1 MKGIPVSVL
10 TNNQQIAG
18 EILKT
23 GRTLRQA
30 GIISIAAITV
40 FYLLINLA
48 YVRSLSSLFCSPR
61 RLQRPVHGIG
71 LYFTYE

>member
-1 MKGIPVSVL
+1 MSDKTKVIPVSIL
-10 TNNQQIAG
+10 TKNQQIAG

-30 GIISIAAITV
+30 GIISIAILTI

-48 YVRSLSSLFCSPR
+48 YVRLLFPFLTCIPNTN
-61 RLQRPVHGIG
+61 GD
-71 LYFTYE
+71 